1 MTLEIV
7 QGLLHKSPWIV
18 SSKCVEKLRE
28 VGEHTVVSYTVLQ
41 TLLPGTNTV
50 GHYTATMFQES
61 SHHPN
66 KRAATENERARI
78 VSDYIF
84 RHQINEKF

>member
-7 QGLLHKSPWIV
+7 QGLLHSSPWIV

-50 GHYTATMFQES
+50 GHCSDYVPRELFITLISVPATE
-61 SHHPN
+61 N
-66 KRAATENERARI
+66 KRARFTFFGR
-78 VSDYIF
+78 
-84 RHQINEKF
+84 QINDRF